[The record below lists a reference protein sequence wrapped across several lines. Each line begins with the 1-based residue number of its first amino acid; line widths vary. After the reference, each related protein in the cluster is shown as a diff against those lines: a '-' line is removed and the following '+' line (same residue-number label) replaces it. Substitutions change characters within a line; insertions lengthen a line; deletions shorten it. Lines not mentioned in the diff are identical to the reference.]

1 MTSTIAIDTR
11 TGAPS
16 WPLSW
21 TSGLPAVFGVLSAR
35 LRTEIGE
42 WPGDVS
48 IGLPLAEW
56 AQSPRPDPERA
67 AALVRIQC
75 EAVPGVEVTS
85 CVVTV
90 GQAVTITVV
99 FDWTDPDTGATES
112 GTMAGI
118 FGAVGLP
125 AWSLTLGVG
134 C

>member
-35 LRTEIGE
+35 LRSELGE
-42 WPGDVS
+42 WPGDIS
-48 IGLPLAEW
+48 IGLPLEAW
-56 AQSPRPDPERA
+56 AQPPRPDPARA
-67 AALVRIQC
+67 AALVRVQC

-85 CVVTV
+85 CTVTV
-90 GQAVTITVV
+90 GQTMTIVV
-99 FDWTDPDTGATES
+99 EFAWTDPDGEVES
-112 GTMAGI
+112 GTMTGI
-118 FGAVGLP
+118 FGSVGLP
-125 AWSLTLGVG
+125 SWSLTLGVG